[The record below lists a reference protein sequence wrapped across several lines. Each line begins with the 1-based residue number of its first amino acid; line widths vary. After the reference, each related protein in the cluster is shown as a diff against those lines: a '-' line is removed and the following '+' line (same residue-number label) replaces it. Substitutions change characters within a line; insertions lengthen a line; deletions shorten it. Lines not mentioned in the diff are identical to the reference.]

1 MENENGVSN
10 NLITIEIILVSTRTF
25 TNLRKILPFFGK
37 KRSWNSIDFP
47 WKSHGI

>member
-10 NLITIEIILVSTRTF
+10 NDNLKIPVSTRTF
-25 TNLRKILPFFGK
+25 TNMRKILPFFGK